1 MKLMKSLGCVLVAT
15 QVAFFSD
22 AAIAAVV
29 PKSEKVEREI
39 IVKAPVEKTWAAL
52 TAFGAINQWHPS
64 VTEAA
69 VETKKDED
77 GKALPHRTLT
87 LKDGGTLVHK
97 ETKKDES
104 IRKYEY
110 KLVEGLPVE
119 GYRAIF
125 KVKPG
130 ANENESKITYKAR
143 FYADP
148 KGVKA
153 VEAFYDAG
161 LPGLKALIE
170 AN

>member
-1 MKLMKSLGCVLVAT
+1 MKLMKSLGYVLAVT
-15 QVAFFSD
+15 QMAFFTSV
-22 AAIAAVV
+22 AVSAVV

-39 IVKAPVEKTWAAL
+39 IVKAPVDKTWAAL
-52 TAFGAINQWHPS
+52 TDFGAIDQWHPL
-64 VTEAA
+64 VTKTA
-69 VETKKDED
+69 VETKEDAD
-77 GKALPHRTLT
+77 GKTLPHRTLT

-104 IRKYEY
+104 IKKYEY
-110 KLVEGLPVE
+110 KIVEGLPVD

-130 ANENESKITYKAR
+130 ANENESKIMYKAR

-148 KGVKA
+148 QGVKA

-170 AN
+170 AK

>member
-1 MKLMKSLGCVLVAT
+1 MCFGCYT
-15 QVAFFSD
+15 GSFFSG
-22 AAIAAVV
+22 ATVAAVV

-69 VETKKDED
+69 V
-77 GKALPHRTLT
+77 
-87 LKDGGTLVHK
+87 